1 MPSPAELHTYSDLTR
16 ARTDERDHKCPEC
29 VRLSSHSASRL
40 CNAAKS
46 EEKARWH
53 PGCSLI
59 GYPSHELEEQVAK
72 VPIVAMLIAAGM
84 ALPAPAQS
92 QVSVQVN
99 IGQPP
104 PVVVAQPVLV
114 PVQASPVYYAPSYGP
129 DLFFYDGRYYTV
141 RNDQWFYAARLNT
154 PWVAIAIGKVPQH
167 ILAVPVAYY
176 RVPPGHLKHKG
187 GHCPPGQAKKGR
199 C

>member
-1 MPSPAELHTYSDLTR
+1 MVKL
-16 ARTDERDHKCPEC
+16 
-29 VRLSSHSASRL
+29 
-40 CNAAKS
+40 
-46 EEKARWH
+46 
-53 PGCSLI
+53 
-59 GYPSHELEEQVAK
+59 
-72 VPIVAMLIAAGM
+72 PIVVMLMAAVT
-84 ALPAPAQS
+84 ALPAPAHS
-92 QVSVQVN
+92 QVSVNVS

-104 PVVVAQPVLV
+104 PVIVAQPVLV

-141 RNDQWFYAARLNT
+141 RDDQWFYAARLNT
-154 PWVAIAIGKVPQH
+154 PWAAIAIGKVPRQ

-176 RVPPGHLKHKG
+176 RVPPRHMKQTG

>member
-1 MPSPAELHTYSDLTR
+1 M
-16 ARTDERDHKCPEC
+16 
-29 VRLSSHSASRL
+29 V
-40 CNAAKS
+40 
-46 EEKARWH
+46 
-53 PGCSLI
+53 
-59 GYPSHELEEQVAK
+59 K

-84 ALPAPAQS
+84 AVPAPAQS

-114 PVQASPVYYAPSYGP
+114 PVQASPVYYAPAYGP

-154 PWVAIAIGKVPQH
+154 PWVAISIGKVPQH